1 MQPNPYNVEP
11 AKPQQQPILE
21 EQDNPYG
28 EPMVSP
34 SPGIAAFEY
43 QKEPGPLDHLSDGL
57 EGQARTAF
65 IGKVYILL
73 TRTS

>member
-1 MQPNPYNVEP
+1 MQPNPFNTEHV
-11 AKPQQQPILE
+11 KPQQQPILV
-21 EQDNPYG
+21 EQDNPYADVQ
-28 EPMVSP
+28 PSP
-34 SPGIAAFEY
+34 SPMMAQFEV

-73 TRTS
+73 TSK